1 MNKHIQMVHDNITPY
16 HCQAFKSKAGLESH
30 MGRVHEGKKYE
41 FKCEMCPKILATA
54 VSLKGHIEAVHE
66 KKRPFVCDICNA
78 AFGGKG
84 NLKTHT
90 LRVHEGGRPFEC
102 HRCDKSYTS
111 KQILDGHIERDHEGK
126 KPKIMPGLTGLE
138 GCR

>member
-66 KKRPFVCDICNA
+66 KKSCFWWKRPFPLTNENSCITTTQEK
-78 AFGGKG
+78 FM
-84 NLKTHT
+84 
-90 LRVHEGGRPFEC
+90 
-102 HRCDKSYTS
+102 
-111 KQILDGHIERDHEGK
+111 ILYWK
-126 KPKIMPGLTGLE
+126 
-138 GCR
+138 